1 MLGSVSEMAE
11 AELVGVVGVVA
22 AEGVLVGAVLGGSCS
37 RGEAACRVVRMVG
50 MPACSMVLRGCCPCV

>member
-37 RGEAACRVVRMVG
+37 PGEAACREVRRVG
-50 MPACSMVLRGCCPCV
+50 TPACSMGLRGCCPCV